1 MAKFLVA
8 SDFHGSLIALQKTLD
23 LFKEH
28 QADKLIILGDTFGTD
43 AEEMVE
49 LLNSVANR
57 LTIVKGNNDWYF
69 ESENAKFTLFNET
82 YENIIVTKEI
92 VDYMVEYLTSIYTD
106 GTFKLREYAREY
118 KEYSKNPGI
127 LLLSIMVTI
136 LLNSYCYIL

>member
-43 AEEMVE
+43 ADEMVE
-49 LLNSVANR
+49 MLNLVANR

-69 ESENAKFTLFNET
+69 EPENAKFMLFNE
-82 YENIIVTKEI
+82 I
-92 VDYMVEYLTSIYTD
+92 
-106 GTFKLREYAREY
+106 
-118 KEYSKNPGI
+118 
-127 LLLSIMVTI
+127 
-136 LLNSYCYIL
+136 